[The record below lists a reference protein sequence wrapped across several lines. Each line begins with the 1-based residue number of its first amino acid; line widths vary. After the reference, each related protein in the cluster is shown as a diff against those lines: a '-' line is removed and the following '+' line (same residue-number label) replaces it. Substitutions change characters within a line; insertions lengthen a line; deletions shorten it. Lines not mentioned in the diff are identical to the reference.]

1 MDSTSSAHYLDLF
14 DDIITDLDFYD
25 EFSIRSNDDDGDEQS
40 EPIKD
45 FVLYSEEEEQEEQQ
59 KQQKQQEQG
68 DSSDSSDDD
77 DVDESMTLYSLR
89 QTLFTKKQPTALSD
103 SDSVQ
108 SFKLPVTNQDQGMS
122 VQTTSPA
129 SIHSSSRK
137 TSKVESQAF
146 SFSFSSDKK
155 PHKKRVRTR
164 RKKKL
169 ILINAI
175 KSKQS
180 NLSCA
185 IKQGHDLY
193 FSTETHFFGCY
204 WRNKSSSLCG
214 FPTAQGLDYMTFQA
228 QNRNQNCFTK
238 TVVVGFEIDAESM
251 SQYQTFIFKTEL
263 NAFRDLPDNDY
274 SLIGN
279 IGTFADT
286 IKPFSFYVAVPASEA
301 IAIPPVNSTESLN
314 SSTQLNSS
322 TAFTEFTAFTPKKY
336 KISVEITPNKWTLAA
351 KMGNVKGQTKID
363 MIHSPITNISNADKE
378 RIPHPS
384 STTSVKT
391 ILVKNL
397 SCLNVMVYGTK
408 KSCQTFTG
416 TSEAEAATR
425 GPAKMI
431 SKKPMSPIVV
441 ADSSSSSSCI
451 NTECEILGVLRSP
464 AFLVGSSRS
473 LRNKYSIPF
482 HKGKFGQRI
491 QQTCTSS
498 VKTLHC
504 AASVSETN
512 NTSTFQSISSIS
524 SDGTLSADFTDSS
537 EHSREHTC
545 SPELSAE
552 KEVEPSVRP
561 NKRAKISN
569 IDNNNGGNDDN
580 GNTNTN
586 VGSEIMP
593 IEFLLG
599 LTNSCC

>member
-59 KQQKQQEQG
+59 EQQEQG

-108 SFKLPVTNQDQGMS
+108 SFKLHVTNQDQGMS
-122 VQTTSPA
+122 VQPTSPA

-137 TSKVESQAF
+137 TSKVGSQAF

-274 SLIGN
+274 SLLGN
-279 IGTFADT
+279 IGTFEDT
-286 IKPFSFYVAVPASEA
+286 MKPFSFYIAVPASEA
-301 IAIPPVNSTESLN
+301 IAIPPVNSTEPFSI
-314 SSTQLNSS
+314 
-322 TAFTEFTAFTPKKY
+322 TPKKY
-336 KISVEITPNKWTLAA
+336 KISVEIKPNKWTLVA
-351 KMGNVKGQTKID
+351 KMGNVKSQTKVD
-363 MIHSPITNISNADKE
+363 LIHSPITNIPNIDEE

-384 STTSVKT
+384 SSSSIQT
-391 ILVKNL
+391 ILIKHL

-408 KSCQTFTG
+408 KTCQTFTG
-416 TSEAEAATR
+416 TT
-425 GPAKMI
+425 K
-431 SKKPMSPIVV
+431 SKKP
-441 ADSSSSSSCI
+441 
-451 NTECEILGVLRSP
+451 TR
-464 AFLVGSSRS
+464 GSA
-473 LRNKYSIPF
+473 KM
-482 HKGKFGQRI
+482 
-491 QQTCTSS
+491 
-498 VKTLHC
+498 
-504 AASVSETN
+504 
-512 NTSTFQSISSIS
+512 
-524 SDGTLSADFTDSS
+524 
-537 EHSREHTC
+537 
-545 SPELSAE
+545 
-552 KEVEPSVRP
+552 VR
-561 NKRAKISN
+561 
-569 IDNNNGGNDDN
+569 
-580 GNTNTN
+580 
-586 VGSEIMP
+586 
-593 IEFLLG
+593 
-599 LTNSCC
+599 